1 MTYSL
6 ACCHK
11 EYTAVTNTKSSTRV
25 VETCVYPTP
34 MTIVLGAVTETM
46 QLRRQM
52 PLEYCQSKDTSRHPI
67 VKHKKPSNIPNM
79 LDTIQIFPNQL

>member
-46 QLRRQM
+46 QL
-52 PLEYCQSKDTSRHPI
+52 LFISKVMQTPI
-67 VKHKKPSNIPNM
+67 YLFRSHDKHLSDVWI
-79 LDTIQIFPNQL
+79 TT